1 MSTVEVRKTIPD
13 YEVAAFFDAVFPEG
27 WKNTQIGRILDV
39 DRVTVARWIENG
51 LPASRAREL
60 IAWKMTS
67 VMPELV
73 RLNGYMEKY
82 GL

>member
-1 MSTVEVRKTIPD
+1 MSTQEVRKTIPD
-13 YEVAAFFDAVFPEG
+13 YEVPLFFDAIFPDG
-27 WKNTQIGRILDV
+27 WNNTQVGRTLDV
-39 DRVTVARWIENG
+39 DRITVGRWIQNG
-51 LPASRAREL
+51 MPTNKAREL